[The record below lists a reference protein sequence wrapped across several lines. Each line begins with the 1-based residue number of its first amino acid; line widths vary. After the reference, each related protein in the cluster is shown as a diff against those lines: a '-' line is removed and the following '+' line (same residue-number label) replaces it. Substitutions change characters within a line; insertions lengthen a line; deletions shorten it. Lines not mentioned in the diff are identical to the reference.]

1 MQENKDPA
9 ANVSVPHR
17 RPAKQR
23 GGKGAQAAKRTAAA
37 AARDARL
44 ATVEALLIFG
54 MLEACEVRP
63 AAASG

>member
-1 MQENKDPA
+1 MQENKDPV
-9 ANVSVPHR
+9 ANVSVPRR

-23 GGKGAQAAKRTAAA
+23 GGKGALAAKRTAA

-63 AAASG
+63 AAASR